1 MLKLVGIKMFKSFI
15 YFFDRHIRLRGSN
28 KMTSLKFTNFLKNL
42 SFFNDSFSVSFALF

>member
-15 YFFDRHIRLRGSN
+15 YFFDSHIRLRGSN
-28 KMTSLKFTNFLKNL
+28 KMTFTNFLKNL